1 MLIDQQQLGRR
12 FVSML
17 YFAVWRH
24 IRTAGTKTEGKTP
37 SLLARTS
44 RMPSLHR
51 YELVAAYVRDSRG
64 EKQQKL
70 GDLGR
75 QIRRPPIRRMMA
87 DTRGA
92 DPSQRHHGLS
102 AETLRR
108 LSTKT
113 PERRQNLPTV
123 QSALICI
130 IGRPINVYK
139 YLLLVV
145 VLTLSTAE
153 STRVDGVSA
162 ESLCEESARTLRGGS
177 SQRPPMAET
186 IY

>member
-1 MLIDQQQLGRR
+1 MGVRPALRYQCRRPGSHGAAIDCLAQLGGTAILPE
-12 FVSML
+12 VESI
-17 YFAVWRH
+17 AV
-24 IRTAGTKTEGKTP
+24 
-37 SLLARTS
+37 
-44 RMPSLHR
+44 
-51 YELVAAYVRDSRG
+51 
-64 EKQQKL
+64 
-70 GDLGR
+70 LGR
-75 QIRRPPIRRMMA
+75 QIRRPPIRWMMA

-123 QSALICI
+123 QSALVCI

-139 YLLLVV
+139 YSPLVV
-145 VLTLSTAE
+145 ALTLSTAE